1 MRISDWSSDVCSS
14 DLHDAVAAYGGPLV
28 HGPQAP
34 GGSGRHAPRPAR
46 LYDALAD
53 RRRLDAAAGGAQ
65 ENHDLV
71 RAFGAPAA
79 DRGARPRVQGV
90 ARPCSAVG
98 CEKRW
103 QFRMNVE
110 WRCPLRSWLLAGAV
124 ALASCAPEQAI
135 GRAHV

>member
-53 RRRLDAAAGGAQ
+53 RRLLDAAAGGAP

-71 RAFGAPAA
+71 RAFGAPAD
-79 DRGARPRVQGV
+79 DRVARQSVTGD

-98 CEKRW
+98 CGKSW
-103 QFRMNVE
+103 QFYIAVDRS
-110 WRCPLRSWLLAGAV
+110 CPLLG
-124 ALASCAPEQAI
+124 
-135 GRAHV
+135 G